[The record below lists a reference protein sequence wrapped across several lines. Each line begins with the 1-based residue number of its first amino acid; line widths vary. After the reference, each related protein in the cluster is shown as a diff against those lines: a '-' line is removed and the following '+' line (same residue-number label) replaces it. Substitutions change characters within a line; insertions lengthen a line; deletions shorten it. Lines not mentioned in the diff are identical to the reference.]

1 MSVESGTTSRFFLD
15 TNVFVYSF
23 DFSSSR
29 KSELAK
35 KLIRQALLTRKGV
48 ISYQVVQEFFNVA
61 SRKFSEPL
69 TPIELRQ
76 YLSTVLVPLLSV
88 HSSPALFSEA
98 LTLQQEHR
106 LSWYDSLIVAS
117 AIQAQCSLL
126 LSEDLQHGRKF
137 GNLRIEN
144 PFM

>member
-1 MSVESGTTSRFFLD
+1 MSAESAGRFFLD

-23 DFSSSR
+23 DLSSPR
-29 KSELAK
+29 KSERAK
-35 KLIRQALLTRKGV
+35 KLIRQALLTRKGI

-69 TPIELRQ
+69 KPLELRQ

-98 LTLQQEHR
+98 LTLQEEHR
-106 LSWYDSLIVAS
+106 LSWYDSLIIAS

-144 PFM
+144 PFA